1 MDAGEGFNV
10 AIYSA
15 GWSIVDTLM
24 LTHQEGSDVASSS
37 SVLASPG
44 CAERSLAWVT

>member
-1 MDAGEGFNV
+1 M

-15 GWSIVDTLM
+15 EPSIVDTFR